1 MLLRDLY
8 RMAREL
14 NWWLVRRHS
23 ETLVDAA
30 RLKFAT
36 NQSRRW
42 GAPDTE
48 GVVEHVEGEVQP

>member
-1 MLLRDLY
+1 
-8 RMAREL
+8 
-14 NWWLVRRHS
+14 
-23 ETLVDAA
+23 VDAA